1 MQMALLL
8 WWWACAGFAAAGQ
21 DADVGGA
28 GKAIGATG
36 KTAGGAC
43 REGLVLNPGADCA
56 YPGTDERFR
65 VHANG
70 QAVFLAA
77 AVSGSIDI
85 DGEVDG
91 RRYDMAAADL
101 GDGSWRIE
109 RVGKNPGEDSVDKR
123 AIVGGLEAAGGIG
136 GATSG
141 HAEATDGIAKAVGGI
156 AGATGGIAGAT
167 GGIAGATGWI
177 AEATGD
183 IVGATDG
190 IAGMNSGH
198 ADADAGADAAG
209 EAFGATGAPIALSGL
224 RCAGQPSV
232 GGQGMEIRI
241 EGEVNARTAVSSIT
255 LTGRIEGDLVDVR
268 PIGRLAGGGSAAFTL
283 RGTASIPY
291 AQVGEL
297 GCAIDVE
304 YFDIGALRHG
314 QPLRVKW
321 QGRLS
326 K

>member
-8 WWWACAGFAAAGQ
+8 WWACAGFATAGQ
-21 DADVGGA
+21 DADV
-28 GKAIGATG
+28 
-36 KTAGGAC
+36 GGAC

-65 VHANG
+65 VHADG
-70 QAVFLAA
+70 QAVFLTA

-91 RRYDMAAADL
+91 RRYDMAATDL

-109 RVGKNPGEDSVDKR
+109 RVGENPGEDSSDKR
-123 AIVGGLEAAGGIG
+123 AIAGGEEAAGGI
-136 GATSG
+136 
-141 HAEATDGIAKAVGGI
+141 
-156 AGATGGIAGAT
+156 AGT
-167 GGIAGATGWI
+167 
-177 AEATGD
+177 
-183 IVGATDG
+183 
-190 IAGMNSGH
+190 NSGH
-198 ADADAGADAAG
+198 ADADADAAG

-241 EGEVNARTAVSSIT
+241 EGEVNARSAVSSIT

-321 QGRLS
+321 QGRLA

>member
-28 GKAIGATG
+28 GKVIGTTG
-36 KTAGGAC
+36 QTAGGAC

-56 YPGTDERFR
+56 YPDTGERFR
-65 VHANG
+65 VHADG

-109 RVGKNPGEDSVDKR
+109 RVGGNPGEDSVDKR
-123 AIVGGLEAAGGIG
+123 AIAGGLE
-136 GATSG
+136 
-141 HAEATDGIAKAVGGI
+141 
-156 AGATGGIAGAT
+156 ATGGIAEAT
-167 GGIAGATGWI
+167 GGIAETAGGIAVATGGI
-177 AEATGD
+177 AETAG
-183 IVGATDG
+183 G
-190 IAGMNSGH
+190 IAGTTSGH

-241 EGEVNARTAVSSIT
+241 EGEVNARSAVSSIT

-268 PIGRLAGGGSAAFTL
+268 PVGRLPGGGSAAFTL

-304 YFDIGALRHG
+304 YFDIGALRQG

-321 QGRLS
+321 QGRLA

>member
-1 MQMALLL
+1 MQIALLL

-21 DADVGGA
+21 DADVGSA
-28 GKAIGATG
+28 GKAIDATG
-36 KTAGGAC
+36 TTTGGAC
-43 REGLVLNPGADCA
+43 REGLVLNPDADCA

-65 VHANG
+65 VHADG

-109 RVGKNPGEDSVDKR
+109 RVGENPSEDSVDKR
-123 AIVGGLEAAGGIG
+123 AIAGGAEATGGVAGAAGGIAEATGRIAEPANGTAEAAGGIA

-141 HAEATDGIAKAVGGI
+141 HA
-156 AGATGGIAGAT
+156 
-167 GGIAGATGWI
+167 
-177 AEATGD
+177 
-183 IVGATDG
+183 
-190 IAGMNSGH
+190 
-198 ADADAGADAAG
+198 DASAGADAAG

-241 EGEVNARTAVSSIT
+241 EGEVNARSAVSSIT

-283 RGTASIPY
+283 QGTASIPY
-291 AQVGEL
+291 AQVDEL

-304 YFDIGALRHG
+304 YFNIGALRYG

-321 QGRLS
+321 QGRLA

>member
-21 DADVGGA
+21 DADAGGA
-28 GKAIGATG
+28 GKAIDATG
-36 KTAGGAC
+36 KTAGGDC

-65 VHANG
+65 VHPGG

-123 AIVGGLEAAGGIG
+123 ASAGGAEAAGGI
-136 GATSG
+136 
-141 HAEATDGIAKAVGGI
+141 
-156 AGATGGIAGAT
+156 AGT
-167 GGIAGATGWI
+167 
-177 AEATGD
+177 
-183 IVGATDG
+183 
-190 IAGMNSGH
+190 NSGH
-198 ADADAGADAAG
+198 ADADAGADADAAG
-209 EAFGATGAPIALSGL
+209 DTFGATGAPIALSGL

-241 EGEVNARTAVSSIT
+241 EGEVNARSAVSSIT
-255 LTGRIEGDLVDVR
+255 LTARIEGDLVDVR

-283 RGTASIPY
+283 RGTATIPY

-297 GCAIDVE
+297 GCVIDVE

-321 QGRLS
+321 QGRLA